1 MNSELLIAELGRALG
16 IDLKL
21 SEAGTCGV
29 FFDEDEVFFERHEGQ
44 LYLIAE
50 LGPAAGREDAYRRL
64 LEADYLGHEC
74 GQGAIGIDAN
84 RREFVLH
91 RVLDGEMG
99 YPEFEKVLTV
109 FVQAARYWKAW
120 LTQPQG
126 TQAAQG
132 AAEMPR
138 FPMGGMLA

>member
-1 MNSELLIAELGRALG
+1 MNCENIISELGHALG

-29 FFDEDEVFFERHEGQ
+29 FFDKDEVFFERHESQ

-50 LGPAAGREDAYRRL
+50 LGPAAGREGAYRRV

-91 RVLDGEMG
+91 RVLDGKMG

-109 FVQAARYWKAW
+109 FVQAVRYWKAW
-120 LTQPQG
+120 LAQQQAHG
-126 TQAAQG
+126 TD
-132 AAEMPR
+132 ESLKIPS
-138 FPMGGMLA
+138 GGMMA